1 MLDQFKPV
9 AGGKFIE
16 FRPSGEDFK
25 LAAERSERMGV
36 LANSYTRG
44 AGRMTGMLGEIAIE
58 KYLGDQINHCGEL
71 SKSYDLITNSGVSIE
86 VKTKKAR
93 AIPKPEYGASVE
105 LKKTHMFENDLF
117 VFLRAHDSMVKL
129 WLLGWMKTDSFKRRA
144 DFKKAGEPDGDSG
157 FTYRVDGYHIPISK
171 LKKMEDLS
179 GYLGSC

>member
-16 FRPSGEDFK
+16 FRPSGEDYK

-44 AGRMTGMLGEIAIE
+44 AGRMFGLLGEIAVE
-58 KYLGDQINHCGEL
+58 KYLGDIITPCGEL
-71 SKSYDLITNSGVSIE
+71 SKSYDLLTDSGISIE
-86 VKTKKAR
+86 VKTKRAR
-93 AIPKPEYGASVE
+93 AIPKPEYVASVE
-105 LKKTHMFENDLF
+105 QKRTHMFENDLF

-129 WLLGWMKTDSFKRRA
+129 WLLGWIKTDSFKRRSE
-144 DFKKAGEPDGDSG
+144 FKKAGEPDGDSG

-171 LKKMEDLS
+171 LKKMEDLQS
-179 GYLGSC
+179 YLGSC